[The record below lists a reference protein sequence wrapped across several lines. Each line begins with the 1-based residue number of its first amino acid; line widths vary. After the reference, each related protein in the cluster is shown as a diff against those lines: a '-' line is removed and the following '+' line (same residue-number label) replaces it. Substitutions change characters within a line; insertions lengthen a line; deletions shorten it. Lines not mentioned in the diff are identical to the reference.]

1 MSALLSAPRVVLLAV
16 HLATK
21 SDIPSLTTLA
31 AQHSN
36 VLHKELLL
44 RILLSVLPETLEPSH
59 YVELLQHIH
68 SGNWDYDEQQL
79 PDVDVD
85 TTSIDDIDDG
95 EATKKVR
102 RLKLL
107 SLTWD
112 GAPTDILD
120 DPFSLFLIR
129 RAHRIDQEAG
139 LLTQLP
145 ELVAPFIDH
154 SPTLRTWL
162 ISSLLP
168 LLRRN
173 CQYYPEA
180 PADLPLAAFQNL
192 DDRVAAQLLLDQT
205 GARDK
210 NTLVV
215 GRDLRGLIG
224 PWLYNTARWTNQSGG
239 DSRLLAGNESRLCP
253 AWEHVLEWLTLKATA
268 NWKVVV
274 GAVEQWDGPT
284 DADLGEYGGLWFG
297 DEEQSYLEGRYAR
310 TILACAYLVP
320 EASVDALV
328 GVNTIVT
335 RVMNLLDQDACPTLQ
350 VASSLLSPFTDVTA
364 DPLLDA
370 RNATFLRND
379 LLEDS
384 NPLTTPTEESTKLL
398 HALALSAYILTKSG
412 APCTIR
418 RAGELVFLQDEGEQK
433 GEAVRMIRSFS
444 GNDPKNDDKYWL
456 RARDELLWL
465 RDWGAEEDWGA
476 APTEA
481 RGVLGQLKKEFLEI
495 ECLKAF
501 LSNARYALARSIYE
515 EPSDNVLDRNLLRDT
530 IVSAAMT
537 AYDNATNPHRGRGGL
552 LKCHDIVHAFPETI
566 PQSSRE
572 ARRIEALL
580 RATHAL
586 GEYRL
591 VLKQGEPFTPVV
603 LRVHPDPVSIIGK
616 VLEQNPKVYTN
627 IQDFLEIGSNLI
639 NAELIGTNKAERT
652 KSQDVPTTDRV
663 AEQRLSVEQRITAMC
678 IDAALTADDFETA
691 YSYVVNKLAPSH
703 RSSSILDIA
712 NLNKDEYS
720 WKAAL
725 QAGRYRRSEKT
736 LPPTHIGTASG
747 NLDIRHLEQRMEC
760 LSTALRIAPAST
772 LQEILNVFRKC
783 EEELNAAIKAEEASE
798 TAWDDTATHMV
809 DGSNTQA
816 MPGGFNNTVPAGVG
830 RSGRPTKAYSYVSSS
845 TTPSA
850 SAAGEEAP
858 MSLFELSRTSIARAQ
873 RTLPSLAGLQ
883 RGGSTASNQSNVS
896 STNTAGGGSASRFSI
911 GGLGSLAG
919 GLGASITGGG
929 LGGGGGGGSDNGM
942 SSSTGTLDDGR
953 AGPRKR
959 DQFREAAVGTL
970 ASGVGWLI
978 GAQPVSGAGG
988 GAADAE
994 RKNDHDDDDAN
1005 DGKYGSR
1012 RGR

>member
-21 SDIPSLTTLA
+21 SDISSLASLA
-31 AQHSN
+31 AQHGN

-59 YVELLQHIH
+59 YLELLERINT
-68 SGNWDYDEQQL
+68 GNWDYDL

-85 TTSIDDIDDG
+85 TASIDDIDDG

-112 GAPTDILD
+112 RAPTDILD
-120 DPFSLFLIR
+120 DPLSLFLIR
-129 RAHRIDQEAG
+129 RAHRIDEEAG

-180 PADLPLAAFQNL
+180 PVDLSLAAFQDL
-192 DDRVAAQLLLDQT
+192 DDRIAAQLLLDQT
-205 GARDK
+205 GAQDK
-210 NTLVV
+210 NTLAV

-224 PWLYNTARWTNQSGG
+224 PWLYSTARWTNQSG
-239 DSRLLAGNESRLCP
+239 DSQPSTDHEPRLCP
-253 AWEHVLEWLTLKATA
+253 AWEHVLEWLTMKATT

-310 TILACAYLVP
+310 AVLACAYLVP

-328 GVNTIVT
+328 GVNTIIT
-335 RVMNLLDQDACPTLQ
+335 RVMSLLDQDACPTLQ
-350 VASSLLSPFTDVTA
+350 VASSLLSPFTDVTT

-384 NPLTTPTEESTKLL
+384 NPLTAPTEESTKLL

-418 RAGELVFLQDEGEQK
+418 RAGELVFLQEEREQK
-433 GEAVRMIRSFS
+433 GEAMRMIRSFS
-444 GNDPKNDDKYWL
+444 GNGPKNDDKYWL

-481 RGVLGQLKKEFLEI
+481 RGALGQLKKEFLEV

-501 LSNARYALARSIYE
+501 LSNASECLHLVACFLSSVVNAKTGYALARSIYE

-552 LKCHDIVHAFPETI
+552 LRCHD
-566 PQSSRE
+566 
-572 ARRIEALL
+572 
-580 RATHAL
+580 
-586 GEYRL
+586 
-591 VLKQGEPFTPVV
+591 
-603 LRVHPDPVSIIGK
+603 
-616 VLEQNPKVYTN
+616 
-627 IQDFLEIGSNLI
+627 
-639 NAELIGTNKAERT
+639 
-652 KSQDVPTTDRV
+652 
-663 AEQRLSVEQRITAMC
+663 M
-678 IDAALTADDFETA
+678 
-691 YSYVVNKLAPSH
+691 
-703 RSSSILDIA
+703 
-712 NLNKDEYS
+712 
-720 WKAAL
+720 
-725 QAGRYRRSEKT
+725 
-736 LPPTHIGTASG
+736 
-747 NLDIRHLEQRMEC
+747 
-760 LSTALRIAPAST
+760 
-772 LQEILNVFRKC
+772 
-783 EEELNAAIKAEEASE
+783 
-798 TAWDDTATHMV
+798 
-809 DGSNTQA
+809 
-816 MPGGFNNTVPAGVG
+816 
-830 RSGRPTKAYSYVSSS
+830 
-845 TTPSA
+845 
-850 SAAGEEAP
+850 
-858 MSLFELSRTSIARAQ
+858 
-873 RTLPSLAGLQ
+873 
-883 RGGSTASNQSNVS
+883 
-896 STNTAGGGSASRFSI
+896 
-911 GGLGSLAG
+911 
-919 GLGASITGGG
+919 
-929 LGGGGGGGSDNGM
+929 
-942 SSSTGTLDDGR
+942 
-953 AGPRKR
+953 
-959 DQFREAAVGTL
+959 
-970 ASGVGWLI
+970 
-978 GAQPVSGAGG
+978 
-988 GAADAE
+988 
-994 RKNDHDDDDAN
+994 
-1005 DGKYGSR
+1005 
-1012 RGR
+1012 